1 MKKILGILSLFAIA
15 TVSFTAQASN
25 DVNDEV
31 TTFDEMQVMEL
42 DVVDAPVVFEDVTAY
57 EVTAVDAG
65 AEFVYVYESAD
76 AVETVEAFML
86 DDVGDIGDVSF
97 DTFNYT
103 LEHLKYSMT
112 FAVTS
117 TNFEYGGFV
126 PDGDGDNISYNIS
139 NVAEVTNLKDAKDS
153 GGVYVPIV

>member
-76 AVETVEAFML
+76 AVETVGAFML
-86 DDVGDIGDVSF
+86 DDVGDVSF
-97 DTFNYT
+97 DSFNYT
-103 LEHLKYSMT
+103 LEHFKHTMAVT
-112 FAVTS
+112 VTS
-117 TNFEYGGFV
+117 TNYEYGGFV

-139 NVAEVTNLKDAKDS
+139 NVTEVTNLKDAKDS